1 VISFFI
7 TTSALSGSKMDEDP
21 EDNNSVMAAGALL
34 VPWRSVLMQ
43 KIAAFKERHR
53 VLHDS
58 ENPPL
63 PDNSR
68 LVPYYPLFLRRQA
81 DWRAKRIAAK
91 YTDQSCGKDASR

>member
-1 VISFFI
+1 
-7 TTSALSGSKMDEDP
+7 MDEDP
-21 EDNNSVMAAGALL
+21 EDDNPVMPADAIL
-34 VPWRSVLMQ
+34 VPWRPVLM

-68 LVPYYPLFLRRQA
+68 LVSYYPLFLRRQA

-91 YTDQSCGKDASR
+91 YTWLT